1 MAARRSKDHLK
12 ASLKARSEQRAPA
25 ATPRLAYSCCI
36 EHALAAGVQ
45 GDFVELGVWRGGAS
59 IYACAVLNVL
69 GQHQRTVHLFDIFGL
84 IEGYASATE
93 FLDVNGSGMARG

>member
-1 MAARRSKDHLK
+1 M
-12 ASLKARSEQRAPA
+12 
-25 ATPRLAYSCCI
+25 
-36 EHALAAGVQ
+36 Q

-93 FLDVNGSGMARG
+93 FLDVNGSGEARGQTT